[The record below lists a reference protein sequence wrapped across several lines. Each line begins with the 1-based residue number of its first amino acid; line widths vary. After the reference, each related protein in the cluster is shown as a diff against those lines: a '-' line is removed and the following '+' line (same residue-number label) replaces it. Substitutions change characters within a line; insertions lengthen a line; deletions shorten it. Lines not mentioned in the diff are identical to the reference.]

1 LRSHWNNPSPLVN
14 DIQSVYTVD
23 KSLCSMIVI
32 RDSNYTITAPL
43 TGITIPYLCGTVKQV
58 FFTARFWNE
67 CLYGSNSEMK
77 NPTWSYSRN
86 IVSVTQLSTLEK
98 TSVDFRIDYQNPV
111 DTVVFWLFDA
121 SQNNN
126 VIDFFTNYDSS
137 RSVIVDNPGTGII
150 SNDLESPST
159 GPTLVIGTTYITT
172 CKIGTNINPNG
183 DYYIGAICYSSTDG
197 MVNSFLYHFDP
208 VRNGP
213 EVCCDLDIV
222 SEWADYNNI
231 HPTQCYSTAPKERYR
246 NILTIEGG
254 ALQLCMLNDWGM
266 NPANSW
272 IDYLKT
278 MNLKVYQK
286 VSNYPLAGRDAYF
299 LFYDFSQNRDTAFPN
314 NWANN
319 NSFGQWLINDN
330 GTTIESVFYNRS
342 RY

>member
-1 LRSHWNNPSPLVN
+1 
-14 DIQSVYTVD
+14 
-23 KSLCSMIVI
+23 M
-32 RDSNYTITAPL
+32 
-43 TGITIPYLCGTVKQV
+43 
-58 FFTARFWNE
+58 
-67 CLYGSNSEMK
+67 
-77 NPTWSYSRN
+77 
-86 IVSVTQLSTLEK
+86 
-98 TSVDFRIDYQNPV
+98 
-111 DTVVFWLFDA
+111 
-121 SQNNN
+121 
-126 VIDFFTNYDSS
+126 
-137 RSVIVDNPGTGII
+137 
-150 SNDLESPST
+150 
-159 GPTLVIGTTYITT
+159 
-172 CKIGTNINPNG
+172 
-183 DYYIGAICYSSTDG
+183 
-197 MVNSFLYHFDP
+197 
-208 VRNGP
+208 
-213 EVCCDLDIV
+213 DIV

-342 RY
+342 RYEDNVPPVAVQWSLQSTPFNWNNAGGASASWISANNINTNWSDKDIWFHYQFVFELSWLPT